1 MAFASKIKKRRH
13 RIVMA
18 DATWRMSFVSLEA
31 VLGREALG
39 EQGELWLDV
48 GKRQRRPPGKNIR
61 RSVFL
66 TFCRVDFLRL
76 PRCVFSQE
84 ECALTHSVDWW
95 MV

>member
-18 DATWRMSFVSLEA
+18 AATWMISFVSLKA
-31 VLGREALG
+31 VLRREALG
-39 EQGELWLDV
+39 ERGELWLNV
-48 GKRQRRPPGKNIR
+48 GERQRRPPEKNIR

-76 PRCVFSQE
+76 LRCVFSQE
-84 ECALTHSVDWW
+84 ECALTHSVDW
-95 MV
+95 